1 MCVCG
6 VTVEARDS
14 VQYPGTGDIG
24 CYEEESVGYPGTG
37 VTGGSEPFLC
47 VLGIQVL
54 KYMIL

>member
-1 MCVCG
+1 

-24 CYEEESVGYPGTG
+24 CYEEDSVGYPGTG